1 MKAEE
6 FKKQLNINLD
16 AILKNVYNHRIGI
29 SEAYLLIM
37 EDIKQYADEQSRE
50 EAIEFASFT
59 WILDDDDFTDKT
71 PYEIFNEWKSNQEE
85 QL

>member
-1 MKAEE
+1 MMKAEE

-37 EDIKQYADEQSRE
+37 EDIKQYADEHGWD
-50 EAIEFASFT
+50 EALRYGEHIIKSHIFKKPP
-59 WILDDDDFTDKT
+59 LKYDK
-71 PYEIFNEWKSNQEE
+71 WKSNQEE
-85 QL
+85 Q